1 MWISKRQIVSAICIS
16 LALSIFP
23 RVSAAGTFRDD
34 FDDGD
39 MIGWKPNAA
48 TGISIVE
55 GKLQFK
61 GADALIVKVGEPTWK
76 GYSLEAQ
83 LKIAGPMGAGWFSV
97 RVMQGNAGQLD
108 GYYEIRLSKTG
119 TIAALYVNGRRL
131 ESFWVPIP
139 VEENAWHRMT
149 ITPSNGKVSFYL
161 DDVLIAQLTDMEL
174 SGYVDMCST
183 KGTHVYVDNVTISG
197 PNIPDTGPSG
207 PNSFSAESRS
217 KLATTWV
224 QVKRSEGL

>member
-1 MWISKRQIVSAICIS
+1 MLLNKRQIAIAIFVSI
-16 LALSIFP
+16 ALSILT
-23 RVSAAGTFRDD
+23 RVSTAGTFRDD

-39 MIGWKPNAA
+39 MTGWKPNVA

-83 LKIAGPMGAGWFSV
+83 LRIAGPMGAGWFSV
-97 RVMQGNAGQLD
+97 RVMQGNAGQLE
-108 GYYEIRLSKTG
+108 GYYEIRLAKTG
-119 TIAALYVNGRRL
+119 IIAALYVNSRCL
-131 ESFWVPIP
+131 ESFWVPMAL
-139 VEENAWHRMT
+139 EENVWHSMT
-149 ITPSNGKVSFYL
+149 ITPSNGKLSFHL
-161 DDVLIAQLTDMEL
+161 DQALIAQLTDMGL

-183 KGTHVYVDNVTISG
+183 KGTHVYIDNVTISG

-207 PNSFSAESRS
+207 PKSFAAEPGS
-217 KLATTWV
+217 KLATTWGE
-224 QVKRSEGL
+224 VKRAEGL

>member
-1 MWISKRQIVSAICIS
+1 MSISKRQIASVILIS

-23 RVSAAGTFRDD
+23 RASAAGTFRDN

-39 MIGWKPNAA
+39 MIGWKPNLV

-55 GKLQFK
+55 GELQFK

-83 LKIAGPMGAGWFSV
+83 LKIAGHKGAGWFSI
-97 RVMQGNAGQLD
+97 RVMQGKTGQLD
-108 GYYEIRLSKTG
+108 GYYEIRLSRTG
-119 TIAALYVNGRRL
+119 TIAALYVNNRRL

-139 VEENAWHRMT
+139 VEENVWHRMA

-197 PNIPDTGPSG
+197 PDIPDTGPSG
-207 PNSFSAESRS
+207 LNSFSAETRS
-217 KLATTWV
+217 KLATTWGE
-224 QVKRSEGL
+224 VKRAEGL

>member
-1 MWISKRQIVSAICIS
+1 MLLNKRQIAIAIFAS
-16 LALSIFP
+16 LALSIFT
-23 RVSAAGTFRDD
+23 RVSVAGMFRDD

-39 MIGWKPNAA
+39 MTGWKPNVA

-119 TIAALYVNGRRL
+119 IIAALYVNSRCL
-131 ESFWVPIP
+131 ESFWVPIAL
-139 VEENAWHRMT
+139 EENVWHSMT
-149 ITPSNGKVSFYL
+149 ITPSNGKLSFYL
-161 DDVLIAQLTDMEL
+161 DQALIAQLTDMGL

-207 PNSFSAESRS
+207 PNSFAVEPGS
-217 KLATTWV
+217 KLATTWGE
-224 QVKRSEGL
+224 VKRAEGL